1 LDGHAIKKMKSFFC
15 FFFNFQLNP
24 YNNNTK
30 TSDHKL
36 MKLKINPHNK
46 TILYNHFA
54 EFEDSK
60 KHFVLEE
67 FIACQFLFYAPPQ
80 VLGTHCPLSLAL
92 LVCRALFW
100 G

>member
-1 LDGHAIKKMKSFFC
+1 
-15 FFFNFQLNP
+15 
-24 YNNNTK
+24 
-30 TSDHKL
+30 

-67 FIACQFLFYAPPQ
+67 FIACQFLFYAPPPGPRNTLPL
-80 VLGTHCPLSLAL
+80 VTSTFGVSSSFLGIILGTFL
-92 LVCRALFW
+92 W
-100 G
+100 DID

>member
-1 LDGHAIKKMKSFFC
+1 MKSFFC

-67 FIACQFLFYAPPQ
+67 FIACQFKTVFILRYPPPQ